1 MERDIMK
8 WLRERERERESEER
22 EINIDNEVTEKNI
35 NREIWTEGD
44 R

>member
-8 WLRERERERESEER
+8 WLRERE
-22 EINIDNEVTEKNI
+22 INIDDEVTEKNI

>member
-1 MERDIMK
+1 MTE
-8 WLRERERERESEER
+8 RERERERER
-22 EINIDNEVTEKNI
+22 EINVDDEVTEKNI

>member
-1 MERDIMK
+1 MTE
-8 WLRERERERESEER
+8 RERERERER
-22 EINIDNEVTEKNI
+22 LDNEVTEKNI

>member
-8 WLRERERERESEER
+8 WLRERERERER
-22 EINIDNEVTEKNI
+22 EINIDDEVTEKNI

>member
-8 WLRERERERESEER
+8 WLRERERERER

>member
-1 MERDIMK
+1 MERDVMK
-8 WLRERERERESEER
+8 WLRERERER

>member
-8 WLRERERERESEER
+8 WLRERER

>member
-1 MERDIMK
+1 MTE
-8 WLRERERERESEER
+8 RERERERER
-22 EINIDNEVTEKNI
+22 EINIDDEVTEKNI

>member
-8 WLRERERERESEER
+8 WLRERERERER
-22 EINIDNEVTEKNI
+22 EINVDDEVTEKNI

>member
-1 MERDIMK
+1 MTE
-8 WLRERERERESEER
+8 RERERERER